1 MCEHLWKVDIIPSSE
16 GLRTKKWKY
25 FRYRDDLKHEE
36 LYDLSK
42 DPLEK
47 NNLALLPE
55 HQQVLQEMRKKME
68 NRISILENDRL

>member
-1 MCEHLWKVDIIPSSE
+1 
-16 GLRTKKWKY
+16 
-25 FRYRDDLKHEE
+25 
-36 LYDLSK
+36 
-42 DPLEK
+42 LEK